1 MRLRF
6 PEADIELW
14 ADKYDYPRAETELLE
29 LGHDVQSA
37 GYLTKDQLRLVAK
50 WKSPRSAGHIERNSD
65 DYVREI
71 TKWSFSSNTERSRV
85 EVLTILDGVRWP
97 SATVILHLFN
107 SGNYP
112 ILDFRALWSVSEEV
126 PKQYDF
132 DFWWGYVLFCRDLAS
147 RNNCDMR
154 TLDRAL
160 WQYSK
165 DNQKA

>member
-6 PEADIELW
+6 PEAEIRIW

-29 LGHDVQSA
+29 LRHVVQTA

-50 WKSPRSAGHIERNSD
+50 WKSPRSAGHIERNSE
-65 DYVREI
+65 DYIREI
-71 TKWSFSSNTERSRV
+71 TKWSFSSNNERSKV

-107 SGNYP
+107 AENYP

-132 DFWWGYVLFCRDLAS
+132 DFWWAYVLFCRELAS
-147 RNNCDMR
+147 SNNCDMR

-165 DNQKA
+165 DNQEA